1 VAKRESLLELKK
13 MSHERKRVREMV
25 RVFVFVF
32 VCVGVSLIGHAF
44 FKLLRDFAC
53 LQWHQPSGVVEFD
66 GFGFFPFGVFPHSLL
81 IPFFSIF
88 FYMKYS
94 SVKTLKSTDKFPLY
108 VSSEWEFLFVF
119 CVLLYERERENYEVA
134 GKAHERGSL
143 KDINVRYEKA
153 FHDTILNPMI

>member
-1 VAKRESLLELKK
+1 
-13 MSHERKRVREMV
+13 MSHERWLG
-25 RVFVFVF
+25 FFVF

-53 LQWHQPSGVVEFD
+53 LQWHHPSGVVEFD

-94 SVKTLKSTDKFPLY
+94 SVKTLKSTNKFPLC
-108 VSSEWEFLFVF
+108 VLWVGILVCFFVF
-119 CVLLYERERENYEVA
+119 NLFYERERERELNYKVA
-134 GKAHERGSL
+134 GKAQERGSL